1 MIGADFEVLER
12 QLDKMQKAQQRIDLV
27 DLMKQDFAF
36 HQSIWRLSDN
46 LPLERC
52 LNLVCAPLFTFYM
65 LRFSAT
71 DFSKHTTEFRKDFQE
86 HQELLAALRQPD
98 SSEVKRSF
106 RQVLEVF
113 RVRHKEHVQEAQDR
127 EVSAAAS

>member
-1 MIGADFEVLER
+1 
-12 QLDKMQKAQQRIDLV
+12 
-27 DLMKQDFAF
+27 MKQDFSF
-36 HQSIWRLSDN
+36 HQSIWKLSDN

-71 DFSKHTTEFRKDFQE
+71 DFSKHTTDFRKDFQE
-86 HQELLAALRQPD
+86 HQELLAALKQAD
-98 SSEVKRSF
+98 ADKVKRAF
-106 RQVLEVF
+106 REVLEVF

-127 EVSAAAS
+127 EVSAVAT